1 MFQQGESETKSL
13 LDFYP
18 LQKIESFLAYFIRIL
33 DSCVI
38 YQDSILL
45 WRSGCVVLPCF
56 NTQPDIWQLWIAVI

>member
-45 WRSGCVVLPCF
+45 
-56 NTQPDIWQLWIAVI
+56 